1 MWGGAVVSKGMTPR
15 VILWPAHTHMNGHTK
30 RKTHIHT
37 HMLEKCP
44 GQKRPAPVQLC
55 SLPPVVATMRDLG
68 KKEPLEAAAGEALGK
83 TLTVAQLDVCSDE
96 SVANCL
102 SHIEGGRVDVLG
114 ETWQPLR
121 TLTHTH

>member
-1 MWGGAVVSKGMTPR
+1 MTPR
-15 VILWPAHTHMNGHTK
+15 IILWPVHTHGQTYTDTPVLQK
-30 RKTHIHT
+30 HI
-37 HMLEKCP
+37 E
-44 GQKRPAPVQLC
+44 QRSPAPVQFC

-83 TLTVAQLDVCSDE
+83 TLSVAQLDVCSDE

-114 ETWQPLR
+114 ETWKPLGSPTYTYQLKYSPSAR
-121 TLTHTH
+121 